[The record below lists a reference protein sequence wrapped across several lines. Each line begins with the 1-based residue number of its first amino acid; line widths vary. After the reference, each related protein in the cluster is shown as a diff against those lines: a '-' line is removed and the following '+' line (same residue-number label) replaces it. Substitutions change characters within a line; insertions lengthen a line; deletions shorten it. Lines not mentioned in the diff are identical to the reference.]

1 MKSLLAFIKKEWM
14 DLIRSGRLMILL
26 IIFLLFGIM
35 NPAIAQLTPW
45 LMEMMAESMEQ
56 SGLMVTEVTVDAM
69 ASWTQFFKNI
79 PMGLIAFVLIS
90 SNSFTKEY
98 SKGTL
103 ILVLTKGLNRYKVVV
118 AKAGMLL
125 LTWSACYF
133 MCFGVTYAYNAYFW
147 DNSVAHN
154 LMEAVLFYWVAGVFI
169 VALVVLFSVVFSNST
184 GVLLG
189 TGGVIA
195 ASYLVAMVPKAAN
208 FLPTKLMSTAG
219 LLAGVDD
226 VADYREALIVTI
238 VIIVLALVT
247 SVPIL
252 NKKKL

>member
-35 NPAIAQLTPW
+35 NPAIAKLTPW
-45 LMEMMAESMEQ
+45 MMEMMAESMEQ

-69 ASWTQFFKNI
+69 TSWTQFFKNI
-79 PMGLIAFVLIS
+79 PMGLIAFVLIC
-90 SNSFTKEY
+90 SNLFTKEY
-98 SKGTL
+98 SAGTL

-118 AKAGMLL
+118 AKAVILFM
-125 LTWSACYF
+125 TWSACYF

-154 LMEAVLFYWVAGVFI
+154 LMEAVLFYWIAGVFI

>member
-35 NPAIAQLTPW
+35 NPAIAKLTPW
-45 LMEMMAESMEQ
+45 MMEMMAESMEQ

-69 ASWTQFFKNI
+69 TSWTQFFKNI

-90 SNSFTKEY
+90 SNLFTKEY
-98 SKGTL
+98 SAGTL

-118 AKAGMLL
+118 AKAVILFM
-125 LTWSACYF
+125 TWSVCYF

-154 LMEAVLFYWVAGVFI
+154 LMEAVLFYWVAGVFA
-169 VALVVLFSVVFSNST
+169 VAMMVLFSVVFSNGT

-189 TGGVIA
+189 TGGVFA
-195 ASYLVAMVPKAAN
+195 VCYLVSMVPKAAK

-219 LLAGVDD
+219 ILAGVDE

-238 VIIVLALVT
+238 VIIVLALVV

>member
-1 MKSLLAFIKKEWM
+1 MNSLIAFIKKEWM

-35 NPAIAQLTPW
+35 NPAIAKLTPW
-45 LMEMMAESMEQ
+45 MMEMMADSMEQ
-56 SGLMVTEVTVDAM
+56 SGLVVTEVTVDAM
-69 ASWTQFFKNI
+69 TSWTQFFKNI

-90 SNSFTKEY
+90 SNLFTKEY
-98 SKGTL
+98 SAGTL

-154 LMEAVLFYWVAGVFI
+154 LMEAVVFYWLAGVFA
-169 VALVVLFSVVFSNST
+169 VALMVVFSVVFSNGT

-189 TGGVIA
+189 TGGVFVA
-195 ASYLVAMVPKAAN
+195 CYLVAMVPKTGK
-208 FLPTKLMSTAG
+208 FLPTKLMSTTG
-219 LLAGVDD
+219 LLNGVEE
-226 VADYREALIVTI
+226 VTDYHEALIVTI
-238 VIIVLALVT
+238 VIIVLAFVA

>member
-35 NPAIAQLTPW
+35 NPAIAKLTPW
-45 LMEMMAESMEQ
+45 MMEMMAESMEQ

-69 ASWTQFFKNI
+69 TSWTQFFKNI

-90 SNSFTKEY
+90 SNLFTKEY
-98 SKGTL
+98 SAGTL

-118 AKAGMLL
+118 AKAVILFM
-125 LTWSACYF
+125 TWSVCYF

-154 LMEAVLFYWVAGVFI
+154 LMEAVLFYWVAGVFA
-169 VALVVLFSVVFSNST
+169 VAMMVLFSVVFSNGT

-189 TGGVIA
+189 TGGVFA
-195 ASYLVAMVPKAAN
+195 ACYLVSMVPKAAK

-219 LLAGVDD
+219 LLIGAEE
-226 VADYREALIVTI
+226 VADFREALIVTI
-238 VIIVLALVT
+238 VIIVLALVA

>member
-35 NPAIAQLTPW
+35 NPAIAKLTPW
-45 LMEMMAESMEQ
+45 MMEMMAESMEQ

-69 ASWTQFFKNI
+69 TSWTQFFKNI
-79 PMGLIAFVLIS
+79 PMGLIAFVLIN

-154 LMEAVLFYWVAGVFI
+154 LMEAVLFYWVAGVFA
-169 VALVVLFSVVFSNST
+169 VAMMVLFSVVFSNGT

-189 TGGVIA
+189 TGGVFA
-195 ASYLVAMVPKAAN
+195 ACYLVSMVPKAAK
-208 FLPTKLMSTAG
+208 FLPTKLMGTTG
-219 LLAGVDD
+219 LLNGVEE
-226 VADYREALIVTI
+226 VTDYHEALIVTS
-238 VIIVLALVT
+238 VIIVLAFIA

>member
-1 MKSLLAFIKKEWM
+1 MKSLIAFIKKEWM
-14 DLIRSGRLMILL
+14 DLIRSGRFMILL

-56 SGLMVTEVTVDAM
+56 SGLVVTEVTVDAM

-154 LMEAVLFYWVAGVFI
+154 LMEAVLFYWIAGVFI

-195 ASYLVAMVPKAAN
+195 ASYLVAMVPKVAI

>member
-1 MKSLLAFIKKEWM
+1 MKSLIAFMKKEWM
-14 DLIRSGRLMILL
+14 DIVRSGRLMILL
-26 IIFLLFGIM
+26 AIFLLFGIM
-35 NPAIAQLTPW
+35 NPAIAKLTPW
-45 LMEMMAESMEQ
+45 MMEMMAETMEQ
-56 SGLMVTEVTVDAM
+56 SGLVVTEVTVDAM
-69 ASWTQFFKNI
+69 TSWTQFFKNI

-90 SNSFTKEY
+90 SNLFTKEY

-103 ILVLTKGLNRYKVVV
+103 ILVLTKGLNRYKVIV
-118 AKAGMLL
+118 AKGTMLL
-125 LTWSACYF
+125 ATWSVCYF

-154 LMEAVLFYWVAGVFI
+154 LMEAVMFYWVSGVFAVTLI
-169 VALVVLFSVVFSNST
+169 VLFSVLFSNST

-189 TGGVIA
+189 TGGVFA
-195 ASYLVAMVPKAAN
+195 ACYLVAMVPKAAK
-208 FLPTKLMSTAG
+208 FLPTKLMGTAG

-226 VADYREALIVTI
+226 VADYQAALIVTS
-238 VIIVLALVT
+238 VIIVLAFAA

>member
-35 NPAIAQLTPW
+35 NPAIAKLTPW
-45 LMEMMAESMEQ
+45 MMEMMAESMEQ

-69 ASWTQFFKNI
+69 TSWTQFFKNI

-90 SNSFTKEY
+90 SNLFTKEY
-98 SKGTL
+98 SAGTL

-118 AKAGMLL
+118 AKAVILFM
-125 LTWSACYF
+125 TWSVCYF

-154 LMEAVLFYWVAGVFI
+154 LMEAVMFYWIAGVFI

-195 ASYLVAMVPKAAN
+195 ASYLVAMVPKVAI

-238 VIIVLALVT
+238 VIIVLAFIA